1 MTGGSF
7 LPRAVA
13 ELDERGFTAAVDE
26 LAALLV
32 DSVESGASVGFLL
45 PFTLAD
51 ARRWWR
57 SLTPDVAAG
66 RVVVMVARTVDG
78 RAVGTAQLRLN
89 AYPNGL
95 HRAEVA
101 KVLVHRDV
109 RRRGVARTLMG
120 CLEDSAR
127 RRGRTLLV
135 LDTIT
140 GSDAVRLY
148 ESLGWTRS
156 GEIPRYA
163 GMPDGTLAPTTIFYK
178 ELR

>member
-1 MTGGSF
+1 MKSEAL
-7 LPRAVA
+7 LPRRVE
-13 ELDERGFTAAVDE
+13 ELSERSFPDAIDE
-26 LAALLV
+26 LATLLV
-32 DSVESGASVGFLL
+32 DSVESGASVGFVH
-45 PFTLAD
+45 PFTHDD
-51 ARRWWR
+51 ATRWWR
-57 SLTPDVAAG
+57 SLTVDVAAG
-66 RVVVMVARTVDG
+66 RIVVLIARVTG

-89 AYPNGL
+89 QYPNGP

-101 KVLVHRDV
+101 KVLVRRNA
-109 RRRGVARTLMG
+109 RRRGVARRLMA

-148 ESLGWTRS
+148 DALGWTRA

-163 GMPDGTLAPTTIFYK
+163 AMPDGTL
-178 ELR
+178 